1 MPKGQAS
8 KLHGVIVNVPVD
20 ENKTHSLLPNT
31 EHIIIVKREKKKKK
45 KNFKGHVFFELVRP
59 ERYVRH

>member
-8 KLHGVIVNVPVD
+8 KLHDVIVNVQVD
-20 ENKTHSLLPNT
+20 ANKTHSLLPNT
-31 EHIIIVKREKKKKK
+31 EHVIIVKRKKKKK
-45 KNFKGHVFFELVRP
+45 SFKGHVFFELVRP